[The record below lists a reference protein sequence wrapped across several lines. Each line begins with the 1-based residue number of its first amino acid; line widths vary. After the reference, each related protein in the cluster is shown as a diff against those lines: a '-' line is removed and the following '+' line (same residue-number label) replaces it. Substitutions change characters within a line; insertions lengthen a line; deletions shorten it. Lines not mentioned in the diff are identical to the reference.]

1 MNGMSF
7 EQYSPAM
14 RLVEPVTS
22 REKEVLRLIAEGLSN
37 QEIADQL
44 VISVSTVKRH
54 AFNLYGKLGVK
65 RHTQAI
71 SRARGLALL

>member
-1 MNGMSF
+1 M
-7 EQYSPAM
+7 
-14 RLVEPVTS
+14 
-22 REKEVLRLIAEGLSN
+22 AERLSN

-65 RHTQAI
+65 RRTQAI
-71 SRARGLALL
+71 NRARGLALL

>member
-1 MNGMSF
+1 MQKVSF
-7 EQYSPAM
+7 NRSNSM
-14 RLVEPVTS
+14 LRLAEPITS
-22 REKEVLRLIAEGLSN
+22 REREVLSLIAAGLSN

-65 RHTQAI
+65 RRAQAVV
-71 SRARGLALL
+71 RARGLALL

>member
-1 MNGMSF
+1 MNPMRF
-7 EQYSPAM
+7 EPFNPM
-14 RLVEPVTS
+14 LRLVEPITN
-22 REKEVLRLIAEGLSN
+22 REREVLRLIAEGLSN

-65 RHTQAI
+65 RRTQAI